1 MKMKWITTLPV
12 AAALLVLPPITRAQ
26 EVVSDT
32 PGIVAFTHGL
42 DAHKLV
48 AGAIV
53 RVQLTNT
60 VRFADGTKLPD
71 GTWLS
76 ATVVQDSLQRG
87 NVRLALRFTKAQLKS
102 GKTIP
107 IKAMILGVSSND
119 SASSDL
125 VMPIPHSSKDAVDI
139 EGVTSGVDLHSKVSS
154 PDSGVFVSKTK
165 DDVKLNTETEME
177 LAITP
182 AM

>member
-1 MKMKWITTLPV
+1 MKTKWITTLPV
-12 AAALLVLPPITRAQ
+12 AAALLALPSITRAQ
-26 EVVSDT
+26 DVVSDT

-42 DAHKLV
+42 DAHKL
-48 AGAIV
+48 ATGKTV

-87 NVRLALRFTKAQLKS
+87 NVRLALRFTKAQLKD
-102 GKTIP
+102 GKTMP
-107 IKAMILGVSSND
+107 IKATILAVSSSY

-125 VMPIPHSSKDAVDI
+125 VMPIPHNSKDAVDVV
-139 EGVTSGVDLHSKVSS
+139 GVTSGVDLHSKVSS

-165 DDVKLNTETEME
+165 DDVKLNTDTEME